1 MIISQA
7 PTPFNKTTTLTLVPR
22 YVILNQLEI
31 PIVIKQKN
39 TSSSNQANKQILMR
53 DQQIA
58 YNF

>member
-39 TSSSNQANKQILMR
+39 TSSSN
-53 DQQIA
+53 
-58 YNF
+58 